1 MNWPHLHLIIN
12 HVPVIGVPGV
22 ILLLVYGMVRK
33 SGEVLAL
40 SLALFVL
47 LALMTPAVFFSGQAA
62 EDTVKKLPGVTEG
75 YIGRHEEAADIALT
89 LVEIL
94 GAMSLAGLFLLRRK
108 GAIPKWVSFLVLAAA
123 LITAVVVGFTA
134 NLGGQIRHPEIREG
148 AGSTLPTGT
157 VK

>member
-1 MNWPHLHLIIN
+1 MNWAHLHLIIN
-12 HVPVIGVPGV
+12 HIPVIGVPGAM
-22 ILLLVYGMVRK
+22 LLLVYGMVRK

-94 GAMSLAGLFLLRRK
+94 GAMSLAGLFLMRRK
-108 GAIPKWVSFLVLAAA
+108 GAIPKWVSFLVLATA

-148 AGSTLPTGT
+148 AGSSLSTGT

>member
-108 GAIPKWVSFLVLAAA
+108 GAIPKWVSFLVLVAA

>member
-62 EDTVKKLPGVTEG
+62 EDAVKKLPGVTEG

-134 NLGGQIRHPEIREG
+134 NLGGQVRHPEIREG